1 MNVVEYL
8 KANGLQA
15 LVDEFKIIVQEY
27 LDRVTLNYNQIESP
41 RFHPICD
48 ECRGLIL
55 RKDTWEV
62 LSRAFDRFYN
72 VGEGESYKN
81 IVISESVIY
90 EKLDGSCISLYHD
103 GEKWNVAT
111 RKMAYAE
118 GQTTF
123 GMTFAELFN
132 QAKANLN
139 IGNMMSCNEEDGFIP
154 LDKGFTF
161 IFELTSPANRVV
173 TPYSETKI
181 TLIGARNK
189 ITGIEFGN
197 EELDDLAGVME
208 VSRPKVYNLTSLE
221 DIIKAANEL
230 GSMEEG
236 FVIAQETP
244 DGILRA
250 KCKNGKYLAI
260 AHLRENGGMSPKNIL
275 HLVRNNDHH
284 EYLSYFK
291 EDKPYFDI
299 VEEIYNESVSRIKD
313 IYNRCQDISL
323 QKTFALTIMP
333 QCVYGHEKSVL
344 FNLRKGI
351 SLDESLN
358 SVESK
363 RLAESLNLKARLCE
377 KFPNIKKFEEVENE
391 N

>member
-1 MNVVEYL
+1 MMNVVEYL
-8 KANGLQA
+8 KVNGLQA

-27 LDRVTLNYNQIESP
+27 PDRVTLNYNQIESP

-90 EKLDGSCISLYHD
+90 EKIDGSLLQLHFD
-103 GEKWNVAT
+103 GEKWNVST

-123 GMTFAELFN
+123 GITFAELFN
-132 QAKANLN
+132 QAKANTN
-139 IGNMMSCNEEDGFIP
+139 IEEND
-154 LDKGFTF
+154 LDKNFTF

-197 EELDDLAGVME
+197 EELDDLAGVMN

-230 GSMEEG
+230 DSMQEG

-244 DGILRA
+244 DGKILRV

-299 VEEIYNESVSRIKD
+299 VEEIYNESVARIKY
-313 IYNRCQDISL
+313 IYNKCENIPI
-323 QKTFALTIMP
+323 QKDFALTIMP
-333 QCVYGHEKSVL
+333 LCKYSHERGVI

-351 SLDESLN
+351 SLDESLK
-358 SVESK
+358 SIESK
-363 RLAESLNLKARLCE
+363 RLAESLNLKARMCE
-377 KFPNIKKFEEVENE
+377 KFPNIKKFEEVENI
-391 N
+391 